1 MLHNSKP
8 LLVSAFN
15 PSEKYEFVSWGY
27 YSQYMK
33 NMRKKHVPN
42 HQPDEQLPGA
52 LIAEEILPQGT
63 FHQFQLQLCLGVR
76 RPAVQA

>member
-1 MLHNSKP
+1 MSSSVGVIIPN
-8 LLVSAFN
+8 VWEN
-15 PSEKYEFVSWGY
+15 MEN
-27 YSQYMK
+27 K
-33 NMRKKHVPN
+33 NHVPN